1 MRFLRTLVACALLTG
16 LATLTACSGS
26 GSSSSASASQGGSSS
41 GGDQSNAATQSAA
54 ASASSGGGGGGDLN
68 ALVTALTPPNSTQIS
83 RTDASGGVY
92 VAWESTD
99 SADTLKSFFEKAIP
113 DSGMKVISTTNA
125 QGTFSWIFAKSDNS
139 SNGGSVTVGPSSTGG
154 SGSSVILA
162 ATTE

>member
-16 LATLTACSGS
+16 LATLAACSGS

-54 ASASSGGGGGGDLN
+54 ASASSGGGDLN
-68 ALVTALTPPNSTQIS
+68 VLVTALTPPNSTQIS

-113 DSGMKVISTTNA
+113 DAGMKVISTTNA